1 MYPGQVPGI
10 KREESA
16 RLHVNE
22 RRLPTPVNHLN
33 TLRPQPPGPPSA
45 RALPFTMFRT
55 EVSPGT
61 LSLSASHGYLNYS
74 QPPAPEPS
82 TSWALPTGVSRLL
95 GSTGSMSVSVSVPHH
110 SLNSSQPFVSGS
122 SASWATVVPFTH
134 GSAAPVPHSIQGNH
148 SQSAQPWGVSISRAS
163 EVSHSQGSSVPAPQP
178 AFDYYHHT
186 FPQPTLMSQA
196 PRAVKRKAQK
206 LSSPVNISQFQNT
219 FRSSSITSGYAS
231 NVHGGSLDEHSSY
244 LVGRATSDTATFI
257 TRSPTPEGEL
267 KIIMEDPQNGH
278 LHREKRIRTQEELD
292 SQKEGMRVLKDN
304 GGACLACYRS
314 KKRCGPGDPCPPC
327 AARNRECVRSDRNDG
342 ETVFAGGQ
350 PTSASGS
357 APAQPVSTSLQS
369 VSTSSQSSSSHTEPV
384 SAPTRSPSP
393 NIGFEILTSVQISLI
408 DRPSLSEN
416 APTEQAFLIDRPGLP
431 ENIPTEM
438 TSNEDQPAMGCDLL
452 EDYLDPFF
460 IDSWQD
466 GMNCIDSAY
475 DNVIYPWVGTDA
487 NDHLTI

>member
-1 MYPGQVPGI
+1 MYPGGQVPGI

-45 RALPFTMFRT
+45 RALPFKMFRT
-55 EVSPGT
+55 EVSPET

-74 QPPAPEPS
+74 QPPVSEPS
-82 TSWALPTGVSRLL
+82 TSWALPTGVPRLL

-122 SASWATVVPFTH
+122 SASWATVVPFTR
-134 GSAAPVPHSIQGNH
+134 GSAAPVLQPMQGNH
-148 SQSAQPWGVSISRAS
+148 SQSAQPWGGSTSRAS

-186 FPQPTLMSQA
+186 FPQPNLMSQA

-206 LSSPVNISQFQNT
+206 PSSPANISQFQNT

-231 NVHGGSLDEHSSY
+231 SVHDGSLDERSSS

-257 TRSPTPEGEL
+257 TRSPTPEGKL

-304 GGACLACYRS
+304 GGACWACYRS

-350 PTSASGS
+350 PTSASES
-357 APAQPVSTSLQS
+357 APAQP
-369 VSTSSQSSSSHTEPV
+369 
-384 SAPTRSPSP
+384 
-393 NIGFEILTSVQISLI
+393 NSLI
-408 DRPSLSEN
+408 DRPNLPEN

-438 TSNEDQPAMGCDLL
+438 TSNEDPPAMGCDLL

-475 DNVIYPWVGTDA
+475 DNVNYPWVGTDA
-487 NDHLTI
+487 NGHLTI